1 MKIAFLTTRPSKPSY
16 RFRIEQMLPYF
27 KARRHQCETFFLPT
41 NAWRRLLLY
50 RNLGPY
56 DAVVLQKRLLSRMEL
71 FVLRNMARRLVYD
84 VDDAVMY
91 DAHGEEYARR
101 RRRFANTMR
110 TADLVVCGNQFL
122 ADEASRDTDR
132 ILVVPTCINTDAY
145 RPGLRTEHG
154 QNLTIGW
161 TGSRSTNAYLNDILH
176 PLSQLHGPAQ
186 LKIISDTTVGFD
198 LFRLGH
204 MPSVFVPWTP
214 KCEIPETA
222 TFDIGLMPLPD
233 NRWTQGKCGF
243 KALQYMALGI
253 PAVVS
258 PVGVNRDIIHD
269 GVDGLFAT
277 TLQDWFPIVARLSKD
292 SFLREAI
299 GRAGRRRVEE
309 AFSLATH
316 GPRFVTAVEKIAGTL
331 RKSA

>member
-27 KARRHQCETFFLPT
+27 TARRHQCDTFFLPT
-41 NAWRRLLLY
+41 NAWRRLLIY
-50 RNLGPY
+50 RKLGPY

-71 FVLRNMARRLVYD
+71 FVLRSRARRLVYD

-91 DAHGEEYARR
+91 SSNGEDHSRR
-101 RRRFANTMR
+101 RRRFSATVR
-110 TADLVVCGNQFL
+110 AADLVVCGNQFL
-122 ADEASRDTDR
+122 AEEVSRDTDR

-145 RPGLRTEHG
+145 RPGLRTDSG
-154 QNLTIGW
+154 PALTIGW
-161 TGSRSTNAYLNDILH
+161 TGSRSTNAYLNDIFH

-186 LKIISDTTVGFD
+186 LKIISDTAVGFD
-198 LFRLGH
+198 FFRLLH
-204 MPSVFVPWTP
+204 VPHVFVPWAP
-214 KCEIPETA
+214 KTEILETA

-253 PAVVS
+253 PAVCS
-258 PVGVNRDIIHD
+258 PVGANRDIIHD
-269 GVDGLFAT
+269 GVDGLFAPT
-277 TLQDWFPIVARLSKD
+277 PQDWFPVVARLLKD
-292 SFLREAI
+292 TFLREAI

-316 GPRFVTAVEKIAGTL
+316 GPRFVRAVEKVSGPL

>member
-1 MKIAFLTTRPSKPSY
+1 MKIAFLITRPSKPSY

-27 KARRHQCETFFLPT
+27 TARRHQCDTFFLPT
-41 NAWRRLLLY
+41 NAWRRLLMY
-50 RNLGPY
+50 RKLGPY

-71 FVLRNMARRLVYD
+71 FLLRSRARRLVYD

-91 DAHGEEYARR
+91 TSEGEDHSRR
-101 RRRFANTMR
+101 RGRFATTVR

-132 ILVVPTCINTDAY
+132 ILVVPTCINTETY

-154 QNLTIGW
+154 QTLTIGW
-161 TGSRSTNAYLNDILH
+161 TGSRSTNGYLNDIFP
-176 PLSQLHGPAQ
+176 PLAQLHGPAQ
-186 LKIISDTTVGFD
+186 LKIISDTAAGFD
-198 LFRLGH
+198 FFRLAH
-204 MPSVFVPWTP
+204 VPSTFVTWTP
-214 KCEIPETA
+214 KTEIAEAA
-222 TFDIGLMPLPD
+222 TLDIGLMPLPD

-253 PAVVS
+253 PAVCS

-269 GVDGLFAT
+269 GLDGFLPRT
-277 TLQDWFPIVARLSKD
+277 REEWFQIIARLLKD
-292 SFLREAI
+292 PFLRETV
-299 GRAGRRRVEE
+299 GHAGRRRVEQ

-316 GPRFVTAVEKIAGTL
+316 GPRLVRAVENIRRPL

>member
-1 MKIAFLTTRPSKPSY
+1 LLIY
-16 RFRIEQMLPYF
+16 R
-27 KARRHQCETFFLPT
+27 K
-41 NAWRRLLLY
+41 
-50 RNLGPY
+50 LGPY
-56 DAVVLQKRLLSRMEL
+56 DAVVLQKRLLSRVEL
-71 FVLRNMARRLVYD
+71 FVLRSRVRRLVYD

-91 DAHGEEYARR
+91 SSNGEDHARR
-101 RRRFANTMR
+101 RRRFSATVR
-110 TADLVVCGNQFL
+110 AVDLVVCGNQFL
-122 ADEASRDTDR
+122 AEEASRDTDR

-145 RPGLRTEHG
+145 RPGLRAQPGTA
-154 QNLTIGW
+154 LTIGW
-161 TGSRSTNAYLNDILH
+161 TGSRSTNAYLNDIFH

-198 LFRLGH
+198 FFRLLH
-204 MPSVFVPWTP
+204 VPHVFVPWAP
-214 KCEIPETA
+214 KTEILEAA

-253 PAVVS
+253 PAVCS

-269 GVDGLFAT
+269 GVDGMFAP
-277 TLQDWFPIVARLSKD
+277 TLQDWFPVVARLSKD
-292 SFLREAI
+292 AFLRETI

-316 GPRFVTAVEKIAGTL
+316 GPRFVRAVEKVSGPL

>member
-27 KARRHQCETFFLPT
+27 TARRHQCDTFFLPT
-41 NAWRRLLLY
+41 NAWRRLLMY
-50 RNLGPY
+50 RKLGPY

-71 FVLRNMARRLVYD
+71 FVLRSVTRRFVFD
-84 VDDAVMY
+84 VDDAIMY
-91 DAHGEEYARR
+91 SPHGEDHSRR
-101 RRRFANTMR
+101 RRRFATTVR
-110 TADLVVCGNQFL
+110 AADLVVCGNQFL

-145 RPGLRTEHG
+145 RPGLRTDTAKV
-154 QNLTIGW
+154 LTIGW

-186 LKIISDTTVGFD
+186 LKIISDTTAGFD
-198 LFRLGH
+198 FFRLGH
-204 MPSVFVPWTP
+204 VPHVFVPWAP
-214 KCEIPETA
+214 KNEILEAA

-243 KALQYMALGI
+243 KALQYLALGI
-253 PAVVS
+253 PAVCS

-269 GVDGLFAT
+269 GVDGLFAP
-277 TLQDWFPIVARLSKD
+277 TLQDWFPVITRLLKD
-292 SFLREAI
+292 SFLREGI

-309 AFSLATH
+309 AFSLTTH
-316 GPRFVTAVEKIAGTL
+316 GPRFVRAVEKVAGPL

>member
-27 KARRHQCETFFLPT
+27 TARRHQCDTFFLPT
-41 NAWRRLLLY
+41 NAWSRLLLY
-50 RNLGPY
+50 RKLAPY

-71 FVLRNMARRLVYD
+71 FVLRSRARRLVYD

-91 DAHGEEYARR
+91 TSEGEDHSRR
-101 RRRFANTMR
+101 RGRFATTVK

-132 ILVVPTCINTDAY
+132 ILVVPTCINTETY
-145 RPGLRTEHG
+145 RPGLRADHG
-154 QNLTIGW
+154 RTLTIGW
-161 TGSRSTNAYLNDILH
+161 TGSRSTNAYLNDIFP
-176 PLSQLHGPAQ
+176 PLAQLHGPAQ
-186 LKIISDTTVGFD
+186 LKIISDTAAGFD
-198 LFRLGH
+198 FFRLVH
-204 MPSVFVPWTP
+204 VPSTFVTWTP
-214 KCEIPETA
+214 KTEIAEAA

-253 PAVVS
+253 PAVCS
-258 PVGVNRDIIHD
+258 PVGVNRDIVHD
-269 GVDGLFAT
+269 GVDGFFAP
-277 TLQDWFPIVARLSKD
+277 TLQDWFPVITRLLKD
-292 SFLREAI
+292 PFLREAV

-309 AFSLATH
+309 AFSLTTH
-316 GPRFVTAVEKIAGTL
+316 GPRFVRAVEKVAGPL